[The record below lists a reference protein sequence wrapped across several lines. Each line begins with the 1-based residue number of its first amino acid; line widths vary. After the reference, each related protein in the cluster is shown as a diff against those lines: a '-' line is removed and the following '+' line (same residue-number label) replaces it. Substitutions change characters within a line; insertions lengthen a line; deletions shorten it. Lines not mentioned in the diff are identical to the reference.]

1 MSDSLML
8 HSTILAR
15 VRQANPHEDL
25 RRQKVFA
32 WLVVGLLLEQT
43 ISLPYIANA
52 MISLA
57 KAASRERRVA
67 RFLKNS
73 HVSVRAYYDRL
84 IRETLA
90 GWTDQTL
97 YLVIDTSSL
106 AGRLVMARVALV
118 YRGRAIPLV
127 WQVYERLSVSL
138 AYADYQPLLAHVV
151 TLLPSGSRVVLL
163 GDRGFRTTEVMAFC
177 REQRHWHFRL
187 RLQSEPLVRLPDRR
201 VLALAELGVRR
212 GQAGYLQGVY
222 LGGEAYGPINVALA
236 WLDGPKTEPWFVA
249 TDETA
254 SPTTLTEYSQRMD
267 IEEAFR
273 DDKSGGFQLEDCELA
288 SGAAVER
295 LLLVMAVATLHLVS
309 LGSYVVAQGHRA
321 SVDGHWQRG
330 LSYFQIGW
338 RWLRRHVGQA
348 ANVLPTLRTLTPGP
362 DPAPVVVPRSRR
374 QVPTWAEWT
383 LPPVGSLCPRMTA

>member
-1 MSDSLML
+1 MSDSLAL

-43 ISLPYIANA
+43 ICLPYIANA

-57 KAASRERRVA
+57 KAASRERRLQ
-67 RFLKNS
+67 RFLTNT
-73 HVSVRAYYDRL
+73 HVRVRVYYDGL
-84 IRETLA
+84 IRQALA
-90 GWTDQTL
+90 AWTDETL
-97 YLVIDTSSL
+97 YLVIDTTSL
-106 AGRLVMARVALV
+106 AGRLVIGRVALV
-118 YRGRAIPLV
+118 YRGRAIPMV
-127 WQVYERLSVSL
+127 WQVYARQSVSL
-138 AYADYQPLLAHVV
+138 AYTDYRVLLEHAAG
-151 TLLPSGSRVVLL
+151 LLPPGSRVVLL
-163 GDRGFRTTEVMAFC
+163 GDRGFRTTEVMTFC
-177 REQRHWHFRL
+177 RKQRHWHFRL
-187 RLQSEPLVRLPDRR
+187 RLQSEQLVRLPDRR
-201 VLALAELGVRR
+201 ILALAELGLRR
-212 GQAGYLQGVY
+212 GQAGALQQVY
-222 LGGEAYGPINVALA
+222 LGLEAYGPINIALA

-254 SPTTLTEYSQRMD
+254 SQLTLAEYSLRMD

-273 DDKSGGFQLEDCELA
+273 DDKSGGFQLEDCELSTA
-288 SGAAVER
+288 AAVER

-309 LGSYVVAQGHRA
+309 LGSYVVEQGQRS

-348 ANVLPTLRTLTPGP
+348 ASVLPTLTALTPGP
-362 DPAPVVVPRSRR
+362 DPAPVVLPRSRR
-374 QVPTWAEWT
+374 QPPCWAEWA